1 MIICFT
7 GIDGSGKT
15 MQAQRLVARLN
26 AAGRPARYVWTGGRA
41 YLSRPLIWLAKA
53 MLRAP
58 RPAGQGGAALGPA
71 DAGARYRSYLAAT
84 RTIFRRPWLAAI
96 WRQISLI
103 EHTAEILAGT
113 LPHLLRGRV
122 VVCDRYVYDSLIGI
136 AVLAGTSPAALPR
149 AMRLPAVYPLPRP
162 ALWLLIDLPAETAF
176 ARRSDVV
183 DVEFLERRAPLYR
196 AAAAA
201 LGARVVDGAAA
212 PDAVERAVWA
222 AVWPLLGGLAAV
234 DGGTT

>member
-7 GIDGSGKT
+7 GIDGSGRDH
-15 MQAQRLVARLN
+15 AGP
-26 AAGRPARYVWTGGRA
+26 AAGGPAERRGPPGPLCLDGRA
-41 YLSRPLIWLAKA
+41 GLPQPAADL
-53 MLRAP
+53 
-58 RPAGQGGAALGPA
+58 AGQGHAACAPAGGPGRGRAGPA

-84 RTIFRRPWLAAI
+84 RTIFRRPWLAAT

-103 EHTAEILAGT
+103 EHTAEILAVT

-136 AVLAGTSPAALPR
+136 AVLAGTSPEALPR